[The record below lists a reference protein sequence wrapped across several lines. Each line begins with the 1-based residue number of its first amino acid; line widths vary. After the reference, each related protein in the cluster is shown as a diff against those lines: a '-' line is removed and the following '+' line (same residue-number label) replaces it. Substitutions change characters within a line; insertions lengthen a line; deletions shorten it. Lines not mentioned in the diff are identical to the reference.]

1 VADLTDQTM
10 TRPGPEA
17 GVADAPAERPLTRRT
32 LLKAAIATG
41 ATAAAG
47 NALAGVTR
55 AAPAQ
60 LRQAESATL
69 TMWHQ
74 KPELRPNFQQ
84 VFDAFKKD
92 YPNITIN
99 QVPKPA
105 SNYSQVINTAM
116 AAGELPDLFAVNAP
130 DVPTQARSGQLLN
143 LSGKVPNIA
152 NALQIA
158 RDVNFIDGKLY
169 TVSWGRYTVV
179 LMYNK
184 KMLAKFGLQ
193 PPQDWV
199 EWKTQCK
206 KIKAAGTIPIAM
218 AGDGTIDAFFFTELA
233 TAALGR
239 QGFNDLLAGK
249 KKFTAPELAQT
260 MQFILDLVPYFQPGF
275 LATKYADAKALFAI
289 EKVVFFEAGSADVPG
304 FRNINPNLDIGVF
317 AFPPPVRGGQ
327 HTTLSGLDVT
337 VGANPKTA
345 SPQAVF
351 AFQNWCLSAKGA
363 NFCSSAINLSPV
375 VKGVVPSV
383 DPVQKDIIRIS
394 QNDFP
399 VWYERPRINP
409 GFAIWAKEGQG
420 VFTGRLTSSQLLA
433 LMQKQSDAVKG
444 N

>member
-1 VADLTDQTM
+1 MADPTDQTM
-10 TRPGPEA
+10 PHSDQQVG
-17 GVADAPAERPLTRRT
+17 ADDLHFERQLTRRT
-32 LLKAAIATG
+32 LLKAAAAAG
-41 ATAAAG
+41 ATVAAG

-60 LRQAESATL
+60 IRQAESATL

-105 SNYSQVINTAM
+105 SSYSQVINTAM

-143 LSGKVPNIA
+143 LTGKVPNIA

-169 TVSWGRYTVV
+169 SVSWGRYTVV

-193 PPQDWV
+193 PPQDWT
-199 EWKTQCK
+199 EWKSQCK

-275 LATKYADAKALFAI
+275 LATK
-289 EKVVFFEAGSADVPG
+289 
-304 FRNINPNLDIGVF
+304 
-317 AFPPPVRGGQ
+317 
-327 HTTLSGLDVT
+327 SGLART
-337 VGANPKTA
+337 H
-345 SPQAVF
+345 
-351 AFQNWCLSAKGA
+351 SAHAGTR
-363 NFCSSAINLSPV
+363 
-375 VKGVVPSV
+375 G
-383 DPVQKDIIRIS
+383 
-394 QNDFP
+394 
-399 VWYERPRINP
+399 
-409 GFAIWAKEGQG
+409 
-420 VFTGRLTSSQLLA
+420 
-433 LMQKQSDAVKG
+433 
-444 N
+444 